1 MESYYNE
8 TSTEEEN
15 SAGNSTYGA
24 EPQKDTILLLCMNV
38 MYGLIWIGGATGNG
52 LVILVVLRFANMRS
66 VTNIYIFNLAVSDFC
81 FLMGIPFLIVTA
93 SKQMW
98 IFGAVMCKVFYIQTS
113 LNWFT
118 SVFTLTVLSADRYVA
133 VCHAIRAMS
142 YRTPGIS
149 LAVCAGVWAASIVVM
164 LPIFLYAKTVEDNGQ
179 VSCTIEWP
187 EGQVIGA
194 NQAFMWY
201 AFCLSFAIPVSLI
214 SVFYLLVVI
223 RLRTTGPNK
232 NMKGRTINLISI
244 QS

>member
-8 TSTEEEN
+8 TSTDEN
-15 SAGNSTYGA
+15 SAGNSSHG
-24 EPQKDTILLLCMNV
+24 EERRQEDTVMLLCMNV

-179 VSCTIEWP
+179 VSCTIVWP
-187 EGQVIGA
+187 EGQAIGA
-194 NQAFMWY
+194 DHAFMWY

-232 NMKGRTINLISI
+232 NMKGMTSDLIRIHS
-244 QS
+244 